1 MDGQSSEPVI
11 GADIERL
18 QEQLEKMF
26 VRAKAAATERC
37 DENEDGQ
44 GGMLVWGK

>member
-1 MDGQSSEPVI
+1 MDGQSSESVI

-18 QEQLEKMF
+18 QDQLEQMF

-37 DENEDGQ
+37 DENDDGQ
-44 GGMLVWGK
+44 GRMLVRGK